1 MKLEDKL
8 RQNLEVLQS
17 LGHQN
22 QETINRIVE
31 LITKDSNNF
40 EDVANMLLVNKDEF
54 NRIMSI
60 LIEKYR
66 SMIDFA
72 VERNINECVYAPP
85 TSFEIK

>member
-1 MKLEDKL
+1 MGDHMKLEDKL

-40 EDVANMLLVNKDEF
+40 EDELNL
-54 NRIMSI
+54 
-60 LIEKYR
+60 
-66 SMIDFA
+66 
-72 VERNINECVYAPP
+72 ECSF
-85 TSFEIK
+85 TSFLGLPHFSSRSTVSDEALSVEVSEVLSGKSFILL

>member
-1 MKLEDKL
+1 MNLEDKL

-54 NRIMSI
+54 NRIMCI